1 MIKKIIT
8 FVLVLSMILL
18 AVGCQSQNGATTTQT
33 STVTQTS
40 TSGQAGPEDV
50 KVTQQQISNEQ
61 PSPAA
66 EPEVQMSSDIINVLN
81 KADSVTSVKYS
92 LSKYVPGGDNE
103 FATIYVKGNKMKYV
117 ISLKSGVYPAD
128 TRYDTVYINL
138 SERQAVGYCE
148 DTTTERC
155 EDPNKAVSV
164 DLNKLFIE
172 TPFDVLSSLKT
183 AVKESSE
190 MFDSKEAMIVKDDL
204 NGNTR
209 RVWIWTYKG
218 IPVKYELTN
227 KDDAKVRT
235 VEFKS
240 LVVNGVKDSELSHQ
254 YVKPRY

>member
-1 MIKKIIT
+1 MIKKIVT

-18 AVGCQSQNGATTTQT
+18 VVGCQSQNGATTTQT
-33 STVTQTS
+33 STG
-40 TSGQAGPEDV
+40 GQAGPEDV

-61 PSPAA
+61 PTPAA
-66 EPEVQMSSDIINVLN
+66 EPEVQMSSDVVNVLN
-81 KADSVTSVKYS
+81 KAESVTSVKYS
-92 LSKYVPGGDNE
+92 LSKYVPGGDND
-103 FATIYVKGNKMKYV
+103 FADVVVKGDKMKYV
-117 ISLKSGVYPAD
+117 ITLMSGTYGE
-128 TRYDTVYINL
+128 RYSTAYVDL
-138 SERQAVGYCE
+138 STNTAVGYCE
-148 DTTTERC
+148 DIERC

-172 TPFDVLSSLKT
+172 TPFDVLNSLKT

-240 LVVNGVKDSELSHQ
+240 LVVNGVKDSELVHQ
-254 YVKPRY
+254 YIKPRY